1 MTLITISKGKCLIQ
15 NKKPI
20 SENAK
25 MEAKKEECLE
35 PVNEKKEIKEIKGN
49 GFNELQQRLS
59 NLNFSDEPIKPIL
72 KGERKKRNIS
82 FTY

>member
-1 MTLITISKGKCLIQ
+1 MTLITISKGKCLIP
-15 NKKPI
+15 NKRLVG
-20 SENAK
+20 ENAM
-25 MEAKKEECLE
+25 MEAKKEENLE
-35 PVNEKKEIKEIKGN
+35 PVKEVKETKEIKGN

-59 NLNFSDEPIKPIL
+59 NLKFSDEPIKQIL

>member
-1 MTLITISKGKCLIQ
+1 MTLITISKGKCLIP
-15 NKKPI
+15 NKRLVG
-20 SENAK
+20 ENAM
-25 MEAKKEECLE
+25 MEAQKEENLE
-35 PVNEKKEIKEIKGN
+35 PIKEVKETKGN

-59 NLNFSDEPIKPIL
+59 NLKFSDEPIKQIL

>member
-15 NKKPI
+15 NKRPVG
-20 SENAK
+20 ENAM
-25 MEAKKEECLE
+25 MEAKKEENLE
-35 PVNEKKEIKEIKGN
+35 PIKEVKETKEIKGN

-59 NLNFSDEPIKPIL
+59 NLKFSDEPIKQIL